1 MEAELKIWLQERVNP
16 HRFGHCLRVLDAAD
30 AMGRHLRLDTTA
42 LRIAGL
48 LHDCARELS
57 DPELVA
63 QAEAWGLPVR
73 PVDRREPVLLHGRV
87 GAEMVRRQ
95 LGISDTVIL
104 GAITAHTSG
113 HPRMSLADKVVF
125 LADLIEPGRRYP
137 HRTELEQLAF
147 ANIDRAMLLA
157 IGRNCAHVE
166 RIGAL
171 VDPDTL
177 ELQRLLEQELT

>member
-1 MEAELKIWLQERVNP
+1 MEAELKIWLKQRVNP
-16 HRFGHCLRVLDAAD
+16 YRFGHCLRVLAAAD
-30 AMGRHLRLDTTA
+30 ALGSHLRLDTA
-42 LRIAGL
+42 PLRVAGL

-63 QAEAWGLPVR
+63 QAEAWELPVR
-73 PVDRREPVLLHGRV
+73 AVDRREPVLLHGRV

-95 LGISDTVIL
+95 LGISDTVVIS
-104 GAITAHTSG
+104 AITTHTSG
-113 HPRMSLADKVVF
+113 HPQMSLADKVVF

-137 HRTELEQLAF
+137 HREELERLAF
-147 ANIDRAMLLA
+147 ADIDRAMLLA
-157 IGRNCAHVE
+157 IERNCAHVE

-177 ELQRLLEQELT
+177 ELQRLLEQALS